1 MGFSSLICFAIR
13 FADGLYAL
21 CAQCMVDGAGKLVA
35 AGCAFEAAG
44 VAQQNV
50 ADFGS
55 VLAFDEFAD
64 GLEVAVAAAKEL
76 YIVEFAVIYSEV
88 DHM

>member
-1 MGFSSLICFAIR
+1 
-13 FADGLYAL
+13 
-21 CAQCMVDGAGKLVA
+21 MVDGAGKLVA

-50 ADFGS
+50 ADLS
-55 VLAFDEFAD
+55 SILAFDEFAD
-64 GLEVAVAAAKEL
+64 GFEVAVAAAEEL